1 MGHQARIDRKMKN
14 PRAYGTSPFSVAVIH
29 GGPGACGEMAPV
41 ARALALGCGVLEPLQ
56 TATTLQGQVEEL
68 RTALAE
74 HGDLPVT
81 LIGFSWGA
89 WLSFILAARY
99 PTLVKKLILVGSGPY
114 EHQYVEQ
121 IQETRFRRLG
131 KEERAEYK
139 SIIQM
144 LSQPDAEGKATAF
157 ARLGV
162 LASQSDSFDPIPG
175 ESDESRSVTNQHNV
189 FYEALGD
196 AVEMRRSGELLE
208 LAAHIDCP
216 VVAIHGDYDPH
227 PVEGVEKPLSTVL
240 ENFRLILLENCGH
253 KPWIERQ
260 ARDRFYATL
269 QGELPD
275 P

>member
-1 MGHQARIDRKMKN
+1 MGHHALIDDEMKN
-14 PRAYGTSPFSVAVIH
+14 PRAYGTSPFKVAVIH

-41 ARALALGCGVLEPLQ
+41 ARALASGWGVLEPLQ
-56 TATTLQGQVEEL
+56 TATTLEGQVEEL
-68 RTALAE
+68 RTALVE

-89 WLSFILAARY
+89 WLSFVLAARY
-99 PTLVKKLILVGSGPY
+99 PTLVNKLILVGSGPF

-131 KEERAEYK
+131 EEERAEYE

-144 LSQPDAEGKATAF
+144 LNQPAAEGKAAAF
-157 ARLGV
+157 ARLGA
-162 LASQSDSFDPIPG
+162 LASQTDSFDPIPG
-175 ESDESRSVTNQHNV
+175 ESDESRSVANERNV
-189 FYEALGD
+189 FYEALRD

-216 VVAIHGDYDPH
+216 VVTIHGDYDPH
-227 PVEGVEKPLSTVL
+227 PVEGVEKPLSAVL

-269 QGELPD
+269 KEELLD